1 MRDATREEKPVGD
14 TRFPRASQFV
24 RLGNGEAR
32 VNRVSEKCPFLPL
45 DGKQ

>member
-1 MRDATREEKPVGD
+1 MRDATRGENRLD

-24 RLGNGEAR
+24 RLGNEEAR
-32 VNRVSEKCPFLPL
+32 VDRVSEKWPFLPL